1 MTTIGFIGAGH
12 IGSTPVPVEPLAGLD
27 DARPAGAPRRRGLA
41 VFADDT
47 DAAET
52 VAGIVDAIGFD
63 PVVVTPLSEG

>member
-1 MTTIGFIGAGH
+1 MPAPPAHPGA
-12 IGSTPVPVEPLAGLD
+12 A
-27 DARPAGAPRRRGLA
+27 A